1 MAFHLFKA
9 LLFRKDQKIA
19 INANSTI
26 HAFLKNIV
34 LNFSEACNS
43 KKLVISIAFKHL
55 IFLREDI
62 YCYFLIQCCKVI
74 PPCFMLCQ
82 YSFPHMERKKKLLV
96 FHFWN
101 RNAFISPL
109 NLKKAEIKP
118 EVTFSSLINLFPF
131 FSSPIDE
138 NLFLLSLL

>member
-1 MAFHLFKA
+1 MFHIVSIF
-9 LLFRKDQKIA
+9 F
-19 INANSTI
+19 STYG
-26 HAFLKNIV
+26 K
-34 LNFSEACNS
+34 E
-43 KKLVISIAFKHL
+43 
-55 IFLREDI
+55 
-62 YCYFLIQCCKVI
+62 
-74 PPCFMLCQ
+74 
-82 YSFPHMERKKKLLV
+82 KKLLV

-138 NLFLLSLL
+138 NLFLLSLLWSNLFAYYSNHCSYYFILVHKRDVISKSYMFSYNPWHFPSLFSLSHIFISPFLRHHAIRLQEKNSLSKDY

>member
-1 MAFHLFKA
+1 
-9 LLFRKDQKIA
+9 
-19 INANSTI
+19 
-26 HAFLKNIV
+26 
-34 LNFSEACNS
+34 
-43 KKLVISIAFKHL
+43 
-55 IFLREDI
+55 
-62 YCYFLIQCCKVI
+62 
-74 PPCFMLCQ
+74 
-82 YSFPHMERKKKLLV
+82 MERKKKLLV